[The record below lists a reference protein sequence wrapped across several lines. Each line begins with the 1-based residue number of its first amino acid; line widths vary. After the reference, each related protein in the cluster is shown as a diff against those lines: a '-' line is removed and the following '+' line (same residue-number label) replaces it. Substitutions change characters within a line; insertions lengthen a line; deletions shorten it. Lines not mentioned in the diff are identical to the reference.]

1 VLILSDRSNGGLAHH
16 CKPSDLW
23 GAVEAAQPEI
33 ALDKA
38 QMALGSAYQDARSE
52 GISSNC

>member
-1 VLILSDRSNGGLAHH
+1 MAHH

-33 ALDKA
+33 ASDKE
-38 QMALGSAYQDARSE
+38 QMAPGCAHQDARSE
-52 GISSNC
+52 GVSHC